1 MKECTIY
8 SIFINN
14 IAGYNNYFGVEEN
27 GVMKELV
34 TGKIVYEAN
43 PNSMPPMPGLSY
55 SKKFHVPIISV
66 RDTLTK
72 FLNCTDESFIKYI
85 SVLNE
90 AEKKGVKEYEEYIE
104 SMNKIEAIQNRT
116 KEIIR
121 KMNGEI

>member
-1 MKECTIY
+1 MKEYTLY
-8 SIFINN
+8 SLFINN

-55 SKKFHVPIISV
+55 SKKIHVPIISV
-66 RDTLTK
+66 RDTLNK
-72 FLNCTDESFIKYI
+72 FLTCTDESFIKYI

-90 AEKKGVKEYEEYIE
+90 AEKEGIKEYEEYIE

-116 KEIIR
+116 KELIR